1 MKRLCIVLASAL
13 VFVFAC
19 AHEPRKM
26 PRQRLPTPPA
36 ASASTGQAAP
46 ELLEVRILVVSYQGA
61 RGAREGE
68 TRTKEQA
75 LERAAMIARMA
86 KSGDK
91 LGELVRKYS
100 DRANASEDMGLF
112 RIRPAQPGAFGA
124 EVARAAAALEP
135 GAISEPV
142 DGPEGYFIIE
152 RRRDPPVGPTTIA
165 ARHILVSFKEAGQA
179 IEGVTRSQAEARALA
194 DQVAREAKDP
204 AYEWKDLAARYTDEP
219 GSKETGGDLG
229 HFGRGQMVP
238 AFERAAFALGVGQ
251 VSDVVETPFG
261 YHVIQ
266 RYE

>member
-1 MKRLCIVLASAL
+1 MKSVCTIL
-13 VFVFAC
+13 VSLLLFAC

-26 PRQRLPTPPA
+26 PRQRLPAPAPSAAADGGATPD
-36 ASASTGQAAP
+36 
-46 ELLEVRILVVSYQGA
+46 LIEVRILVVSHQGA
-61 RGAREGE
+61 RGAREDE

-75 LERAAMIARMA
+75 LERAGMIVRMA

-100 DRANASEDMGLF
+100 DRPGAADDMGLF
-112 RIRPAQPGAFGA
+112 RLRPAQPGAFGP
-124 EVARAAAALEP
+124 EVGRAAAALPP
-135 GAISEPV
+135 GGISEPIE
-142 DGPEGYFIIE
+142 GPEGYFIIE
-152 RRRDPPVGPTTIA
+152 RRPDPPVGPATIA
-165 ARHILVSFKEAGQA
+165 ARHILVSFKGAGQA
-179 IEGVTRSQAEARALA
+179 IEGVTRTQAEARAVA
-194 DQVAREAKDP
+194 EQVAREAKDP
-204 AYEWKDLAARYTDEP
+204 ARWNELAAQYTDEP